1 MNFCDKSANSQNIL
15 VVQSS
20 VVLLLLVVCESVH
33 SLLNALTN
41 RVLLNNIELKC
52 AVLLFFVT
60 AGYCIVL
67 YCIVLYSFQASS
79 RKLWQVQC
87 IHGFLL
93 ETHIQCEWTAT
104 MRSCPAGFWSRSS
117 WNILLSIFRCCSY
130 SDCLFDLIHRWQ
142 LFIIS

>member
-67 YCIVLYSFQASS
+67 YCIVLY
-79 RKLWQVQC
+79 C
-87 IHGFLL
+87 IHSKRPVENYGKSSVFTASYLRPVFNVNGQQQCGVVLL
-93 ETHIQCEWTAT
+93 AFGQEALGIFSYKFAI
-104 MRSCPAGFWSRSS
+104 F
-117 WNILLSIFRCCSY
+117 IIFR
-130 SDCLFDLIHRWQ
+130 LFV
-142 LFIIS
+142 